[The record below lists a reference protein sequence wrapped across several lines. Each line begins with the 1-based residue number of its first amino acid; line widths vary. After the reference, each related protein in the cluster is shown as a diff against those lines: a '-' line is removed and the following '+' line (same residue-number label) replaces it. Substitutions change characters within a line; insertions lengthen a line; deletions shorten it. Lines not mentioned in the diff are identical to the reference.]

1 MPDKRKI
8 LILIAVLAVAHA
20 VYFMLA
26 LKFNGIYMAD
36 SAEYL
41 KQAENI
47 KSSFSFYCGD
57 LNRQIDNDLYT
68 RRPPL
73 YGILI
78 ALLKF
83 ASDSDFTALLF
94 QSVLSILNMT
104 GLYLMLRDAGREKYA
119 FAAIPLFVLLFP
131 PQAIT
136 SNFIMAEILLQTIIF
151 WSFYSFVKYVKTKE
165 IKYIIYFNLLL
176 AAGVLTKPVLLYFWI
191 PNALLSFYL
200 YFKNRKIAVLAASAV
215 LPAVILAVCLFNL
228 GKTGYFH
235 YSSLKDNNL
244 LYYNGY
250 FILVNTKD
258 IETAN
263 REIAETQKY
272 LFGIQD
278 YKKMSEERERL
289 GTELVM
295 NNKAAYAKLH
305 LKGVLNYFFDP
316 GRFDFLNFTG
326 QLNEKNNEGMMFTF
340 AKEGYIGVLKRLMEQ
355 NPALLGYLILVF
367 IINIVLFAGFT
378 AFLFRK
384 NVELETKLYAALL
397 VFFLGFMSGPLGTL
411 RYKIHIIPVML
422 FGLILFLSG
431 LSERKKR
438 TDAVN
443 GLKEGQNPLKPL

>member
-1 MPDKRKI
+1 MPGKNKI
-8 LILIAVLAVAHA
+8 LKLAVILAVLHA
-20 VYFMLA
+20 AYFLLA
-26 LKFNGIYMAD
+26 LKFGGLYMAD

-57 LNRQIDNDLYT
+57 LAKQIDNDLFT
-68 RRPPL
+68 RRPPVYAL
-73 YGILI
+73 LI
-78 ALLKF
+78 AAVKF
-83 ASDSDFTALLF
+83 VVNSDFAVLF
-94 QSVLSILNMT
+94 LQSLLSILNLT
-104 GLYLMLRDAGREKYA
+104 GLYILMRGAGYEKYS
-119 FAAIPLFVLLFP
+119 FAAIPLFALLFP

-136 SNFIMAEILLQTIIF
+136 SNFIMAETLLQTIVF
-151 WSFYSFVKYVKTKE
+151 WTFYSFVKYIKTKE
-165 IKYIIYFNLLL
+165 LKYIFYFNLLL

-191 PNALLSFYL
+191 PNILFSLYL
-200 YFKNRKIAVLAASAV
+200 YYKNRKVTIIAASAI

-263 REIAETQKY
+263 KEIEETQKY

-278 YKKMSEERERL
+278 YKQMSEERERL

-295 NNKAAYAKLH
+295 NNKMTYAKLH

-326 QLNEKNNEGMMFTF
+326 RLNEKNNEGMMFIF
-340 AKEGYIGVLKRLMEQ
+340 AKEGYIGVLKQLIKQ
-355 NPALLGYLILVF
+355 NPGLLAYLVLVF
-367 IINIVLFAGFT
+367 LMNVVLFVGFIV
-378 AFLFRK
+378 FLIRK
-384 NVELETKLYAALL
+384 NVEFEIKLFAALL

-411 RYKIHIIPVML
+411 RYKIHVIPLML
-422 FGLILFLSG
+422 FGAIIALSG
-431 LSERKKR
+431 FIDRKSRDEAEK
-438 TDAVN
+438 TQ
-443 GLKEGQNPLKPL
+443 KT